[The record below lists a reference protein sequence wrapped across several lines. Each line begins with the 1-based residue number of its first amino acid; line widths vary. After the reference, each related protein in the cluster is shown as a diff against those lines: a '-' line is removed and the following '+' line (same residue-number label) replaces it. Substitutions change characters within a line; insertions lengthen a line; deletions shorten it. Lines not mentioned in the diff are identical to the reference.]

1 MSKTEDDKIDLLP
14 YDSVEYFREHPDAQ
28 EELLADAVA
37 EGHAGYLAHAIGII
51 ARARGM
57 TDMQEK
63 TGMKRQALY
72 RAFSE
77 SGNPT
82 LETLL
87 KMLEALDLKLKIE
100 PARAE
105 SPKPE
110 LARA

>member
-1 MSKTEDDKIDLLP
+1 MSKAEDEPIELLP

-57 TDMQEK
+57 TDMQNK
-63 TGMKRQALY
+63 TGIKRQALY

-87 KMLEALDLKLKIE
+87 KMLDALDLRLKIE
-100 PARAE
+100 PAKPDRA
-105 SPKPE
+105 
-110 LARA
+110 LADA